1 MKEFRPPEEPALCA
15 DSSAGVPLVYSLTFS
30 WSNRS
35 IEMSILA
42 LITAI
47 PATPSRR
54 LVFRLRTRHI
64 ESPSGLRGIVYLL
77 RRDLPVQLRDGVVQ
91 VLVQSSRYI
100 YHG

>member
-35 IEMSILA
+35 IEMSFLA
-42 LITAI
+42 YITVI

-77 RRDLPVQLRDGVVQ
+77 AADLLRVAKRDSEPHLPLA
-91 VLVQSSRYI
+91 
-100 YHG
+100 